1 MGLFRNPNESAY
13 QGGKKHI
20 LESLKNTSP
29 AGVLIWKQPEE
40 DFNTHSVL
48 TVNPGEEAIFVKD
61 GEVVAVF
68 QNGRHVL
75 KTENYVFLSR
85 LRNMLS
91 GGISTFNCFVYFVRK
106 ATTMELLWGTSSPI
120 QLRDPVQG
128 IATSI
133 KARGSY
139 KVKIDDSVKFLTTL
153 MGSNVS
159 KFEPNDIERYFS
171 NEFQQKIK
179 SAIAKGLKAQN
190 EELLGVCAAMDEFAT
205 QITPAIQ
212 EMLGEYGIGLAQ
224 FTISAMDIPEDDPN
238 RQLLEQAYAKKRE
251 FDLMG
256 QDYRTIKGMDI
267 MADMAHGVS
276 TQGGDS
282 AVGSMMG
289 VGMGLSMGM
298 ATGGAFGQ
306 MAQNAFQGVQGQP
319 GQQYPPQGQLG
330 YQQYPPQPGQPGYQQ
345 YPPQQGQPGY
355 QQYPP
360 QPGQPGYQQYP
371 PQQGQQGYQQYP
383 PQQGQ
388 QGYQQYPPQQ
398 QAPTPQQPQQAP
410 QAAAEDPMVRLTKL
424 KQMLDAGLIQQ
435 AEYDA
440 VKNEI
445 LSKMI

>member
-61 GEVVAVF
+61 GEIVAVF

-153 MGSNVS
+153 MGSNVT

-179 SAIAKGLKAQN
+179 STIAKGLKSQN
-190 EELLGVCAAMDEFAT
+190 EELLGVCAEMDAFAT

-212 EMLGEYGIGLAQ
+212 EMLAEYGIGLAQ
-224 FTISAMDIPEDDPN
+224 FTIAAMDIPEDDPN

-282 AVGSMMG
+282 AVGNMMG

-306 MAQNAFQGVQGQP
+306 MAQNAFQGVQGQQYP
-319 GQQYPPQGQLG
+319 PQQGQQGYPQYPPQG
-330 YQQYPPQPGQPGYQQ
+330 QQ
-345 YPPQQGQPGY
+345 YPPQQGQPQGY
-355 QQYPP
+355 PQTPQQ
-360 QPGQPGYQQYP
+360 GQQYP
-371 PQQGQQGYQQYP
+371 PQQGQQGYPQYPPQGQQYP

-388 QGYQQYPPQQ
+388 PQGYPQYPPQGQ
-398 QAPTPQQPQQAP
+398 PQAQQPTQPQAP
-410 QAAAEDPMVRLTKL
+410 QPAEDPMVRLTKL
-424 KQMLDAGLIQQ
+424 KQMLDAGLIEQS
-435 AEYDA
+435 EYDS
-440 VKNEI
+440 VKKEI

>member
-29 AGVLIWKQPEE
+29 ANVLIWKQPEE

-48 TVNPGEEAIFVKD
+48 TVNPGEEAIFVKN

-75 KTENYVFLSR
+75 QTENYVFLSR

-106 ATTMELLWGTSSPI
+106 ATTMELLWGTASPI
-120 QLRDPVQG
+120 QLRDPVQK

-153 MGSNVS
+153 MGSNVT
-159 KFEPNDIERYFS
+159 KFEPSDIEHYFS

-179 SAIAKGLKAQN
+179 STIAKGLKSQE
-190 EELLGVCAAMDEFAT
+190 EELLGVCAEMDEFAT
-205 QITPAIQ
+205 KITPAIQ
-212 EMLGEYGIGLAQ
+212 EMLAEYGIGLAQ

-238 RQLLEQAYAKKRE
+238 RQLLEQSYAKRRE
-251 FDLMG
+251 YDIMG
-256 QDYRTIKGMDI
+256 QEYRTIKGMDI

-276 TQGGDS
+276 NQSGDS

-306 MAQNAFQGVQGQP
+306 MAQNAFQGVQGQ
-319 GQQYPPQGQLG
+319 QYPPQGQSGQQG
-330 YQQYPPQPGQPGYQQ
+330 YQQYPP
-345 YPPQQGQPGY
+345 
-355 QQYPP
+355 
-360 QPGQPGYQQYP
+360 
-371 PQQGQQGYQQYP
+371 QGQQGYQQYP
-383 PQQGQ
+383 PQGQPGQQGYQQYPPQGQ
-388 QGYQQYPPQQ
+388 QGYQQYPPQGQ
-398 QAPTPQQPQQAP
+398 PGQPQAPQQAP
-410 QAAAEDPMVRLTKL
+410 QPAAEDPMTRLTKL
-424 KQMLDAGLIQQ
+424 KQLLDAGLIQQ
-435 AEYDA
+435 SEYDS

-445 LSKMI
+445 LSKLR